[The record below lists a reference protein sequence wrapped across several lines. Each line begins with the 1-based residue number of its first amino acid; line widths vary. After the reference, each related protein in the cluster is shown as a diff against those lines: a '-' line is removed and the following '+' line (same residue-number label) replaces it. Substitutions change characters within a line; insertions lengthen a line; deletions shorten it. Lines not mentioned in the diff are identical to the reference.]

1 MRLEVGTFPV
11 RDVVVGKRM
20 AWDDG
25 VLEIDVNE
33 LLDLVVQDPIE
44 KAKIEVV
51 KPGESARIINYED
64 VLEPKVKVSGGGTVY
79 PGVCGRPTDS
89 VGEGRSHRLGSVGV
103 VQCLDTANVEAS
115 VADSRLWGRGGEK
128 EVRVNSRFIDM
139 SGEKTEIPAATPYA
153 QLFNI
158 CVSVEAPTSVAFE
171 EQSRAAASATHRVA
185 DRLAEIVKDLEP
197 PDVEVF
203 DFEPKDDLPGVVYI
217 PHLASAEP
225 QSGARGTYGTAVYGQ
240 TRLSAPWLLSP
251 TEMMD
256 GAVGGGG
263 ASWGGAT
270 WILANHPVVMNLA
283 ERHGKDVNFLG
294 CIVQRTN
301 WTNQG
306 EYTLVADRAAWTA
319 KMIGAKSAIITTDVR
334 GQRWVGT
341 MLTLAACERS
351 GINTVLLTE
360 EEDNEN
366 GNSPPLLFSPPEL
379 RGTVSNGTGDV
390 PEPFSPVSRVV
401 GTVEAAPQEWYGELP
416 AVHGAYGAG
425 VVYRDFYGFGRQ
437 SYADF

>member
-1 MRLEVGTFPV
+1 MRLDVGTFPV
-11 RDVVVGKRM
+11 RDVVVGNKM
-20 AWDDG
+20 AWNDG
-25 VLEIDVNE
+25 ILEIDTDE
-33 LLDLVVQDPIE
+33 LLALVIQDPIE
-44 KAKIEVV
+44 KASVDLV
-51 KPGESARIINYED
+51 KPGDSTRIINYED

-89 VGEGRSHRLGSVGV
+89 VGEGRTHRLGSVGV
-103 VQCLDTANVEAS
+103 VQCLDTSKVEAN

-128 EVRVNSRFIDM
+128 EMRLNPRFIDM
-139 SGEKTEIPAATPYA
+139 TGQKSEIPAVTPYA
-153 QLFNI
+153 QLFNV
-158 CVSVEAPTSVAFE
+158 CVTIEAPTSVAFE
-171 EQSRAAASATHRVA
+171 EQSRASAAASHRVA

-197 PDVEVF
+197 PDVDVF
-203 DFEPKDDLPGVVYI
+203 DLEPKDGLPGIVYI

-225 QSGARGTYGTAVYGQ
+225 HAGARGTYGTAVYGQ

-263 ASWGGAT
+263 ANWGGAT

-283 ERHGKDVNFLG
+283 ERHGKDLNFLG

-306 EYTLVADRAAWTA
+306 EYTVVADRAAWTA
-319 KMIGAKSAIITTDVR
+319 KMIGANSAIISTDVR

-341 MLTLAACERS
+341 MLTLAACEDM
-351 GINTVLLTE
+351 GINTVLITE

-366 GNSPPLLFSPPEL
+366 GNSPPLLFSPSEL

-390 PEPFSPVSRVV
+390 VEPFGPVSTIV
-401 GTVEAAPQEWYGELP
+401 GSIDGAAEAWFGELP
-416 AVHGAYGAG
+416 PVHGRYGG
-425 VVYRDFYGFGRQ
+425 SNVFRDFYGYGKQ